1 MVDEVLL
8 YTDAASRG
16 NPGRAAIGIL
26 IVDAGDELLLE
37 EADRI
42 GDTTNNRAEYLAL
55 IRGLK
60 LCTRFTTGHVRCFS
74 DSELVVRQLTGEYR
88 VRDASLKELMALL
101 KDVAHWFREVSYM
114 HLPRSHPR
122 IARADFLANE
132 VLDRGQQRASRV

>member
-16 NPGRAAIGIL
+16 NPGRTAIAIVVFAANG
-26 IVDAGDELLLE
+26 ELLLE
-37 EADRI
+37 EADRL
-42 GDTTNNRAEYLAL
+42 GNTTNNRAEYLAL
-55 IRGLK
+55 IRGLT
-60 LCTRFTTGHVRCFS
+60 LCTRFTAGRVRCFS

-88 VRDASLKELMALL
+88 VRDAMLKGLMTHVKDAALRFS
-101 KDVAHWFREVSYM
+101 DVSYT

-132 VLDRGQQRASRV
+132 VLDRTA